1 MTMPKPIAADRLAE
15 PIEHA
20 SLDELRSL
28 QRDRLRATL
37 QSAYANVAHYKAA
50 FDAAGVHPDDVKDLA
65 DLAKLPFT
73 TKDTLRQNYP
83 FGMFAVPRE
92 QVLRVHAS
100 SGTTGTP
107 TVVGYTRNDLDTW
120 ATVMA
125 RTMRAAGVRPGDIMH
140 NAINYGMFTGGHG
153 FHDGA
158 ERLGCTVIP
167 ASGGQTERQVKFI
180 TDFKPNVIGATPTYM
195 LTILDEM
202 ERQGVDPRET
212 ALNVGIFG
220 AEPWTEK
227 MRQSMEE
234 RADFHAID
242 AYGLSELIGPGV
254 AGESWESKD
263 GPHVWEDHFYP
274 EVIDPETGEVLPD
287 GQPGELVLTSLSKE
301 AMPVIRYRTRDLTR
315 LLPGTAFGA
324 MRRMEKVTG
333 RSDDMMIIRGVNVFP
348 TQIEELLLR
357 EPELSPH
364 FQCHLDRE
372 GNLDTLTVK
381 VERQPAVTADSG
393 AAAGQRAADHVKH
406 LIGIRIAVE
415 VTGPGGVER
424 SAGKMRRIVDH
435 RESV

>member
-1 MTMPKPIAADRLAE
+1 MPKSIAADRDAE

-28 QRDRLRATL
+28 QRDRLHWTVGH
-37 QSAYANVAHYKAA
+37 AYANVAHYRAA

-65 DLAKLPFT
+65 DLATLPFT
-73 TKDTLRQNYP
+73 TKGTLRLNYP

-100 SGTTGTP
+100 SGTTGKP
-107 TVVGYTRNDLDTW
+107 TVVGYTAGDLDTW

-125 RTMRAAGVRPGDIMH
+125 RSFRAAGVRRGDILH
-140 NAINYGMFTGGHG
+140 NAVNYGMFTGGHG

-158 ERLGCTVIP
+158 TRLGCTVIP
-167 ASGGQTERQVKFI
+167 ASGGQTERQVAFI
-180 TDFKPNVIGATPTYM
+180 TDFKPNVIGGTPTYM

-202 ERQGVDPRET
+202 ERQGIDPRET
-212 ALNVGIFG
+212 SLNIGVFG
-220 AEPWTEK
+220 AEPWTNQ

-234 RADFHAID
+234 RADIHALD
-242 AYGLSELIGPGV
+242 AYGLSEVIGPGV
-254 AGESWESKD
+254 AGESWETKD

-274 EVIDPETGEVLPD
+274 EVVDPETGAVLPD
-287 GQPGELVLTSLSKE
+287 GERGELVLTSLTKE
-301 AMPVIRYRTRDLTR
+301 AMPVIRYRTGDLTR
-315 LLPGTAFGA
+315 LLPGTMFGG

-357 EPELSPH
+357 EPELTPH
-364 FQCHLDRE
+364 FQCHLGRE
-372 GNLDTLTVK
+372 GSLDTLLVK
-381 VERQPAVTADSG
+381 VERHAAVPADRG
-393 AAAGQRAADHVKH
+393 AAAGLRVADHVKH
-406 LIGIRIAVE
+406 LIGIRIGIE
-415 VTGPGGVER
+415 VAGPGGVER

-435 RESV
+435 RGSE